1 MQDFLFDTP
10 YWFLGL
16 LGVIGA
22 ALWISGNSRQNK
34 RLQQASFAVF
44 FLAVLLGTLSLLID
58 TDKEKVIKR
67 TRQLISAVEKQD
79 KFIADKLLHPQVEL
93 GNLDKPSIVER
104 IGTAASEFHI
114 KSISITSI
122 TVEPAG
128 QDLSVIMAATANV
141 DHSLWSGP
149 VPSTWKMVW
158 EKSGQEWLL
167 REISPI
173 NIPYVDM
180 QTITGRL
187 KSKSE

>member
-16 LGVIGA
+16 LGVTGA

-34 RLQQASFAVF
+34 RLQQASFATL

-79 KFIADKLLHPQVEL
+79 KSAAEKLLHPQVEL
-93 GNLDKPSIVER
+93 GGLDKAAIVQR
-104 IGTAASEFHI
+104 IGTAADEFHI
-114 KSISITSI
+114 KSISVTSI
-122 TVEPAG
+122 TVEPSG
-128 QDLSVIMAATANV
+128 PDLAAILTATANI

-158 EKSGQEWLL
+158 EKSGQDWLL
-167 REISPI
+167 RDITPI